1 MFAHLTSPRWLD
13 DTEITR
19 IDRGSSAVRL
29 CRISLAQSAATRPT
43 AKAKYGTWGVDL
55 TARDSSVRPDAIRQ
69 RLLTDP
75 HSPPNSVSTASSATS
90 TRGTGRSTSSPATS
104 SIYLAPEQ
112 RVHIW

>member
-75 HSPPNSVSTASSATS
+75 HSPPEFRVNGVVRNVDAWYRAFNIQP
-90 TRGTGRSTSSPATS
+90 GDQL
-104 SIYLAPEQ
+104 YLAPEQ